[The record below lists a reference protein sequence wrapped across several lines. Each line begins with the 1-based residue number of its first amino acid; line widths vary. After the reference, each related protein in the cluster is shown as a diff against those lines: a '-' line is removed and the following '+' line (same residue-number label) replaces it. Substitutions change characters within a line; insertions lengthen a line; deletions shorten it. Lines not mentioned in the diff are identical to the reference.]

1 MERGGISFQASPLC
15 LHWRAP
21 PAFQGYPKHRS
32 SQNIPRLSDPPR
44 SPSEHKEN
52 QSITLGFQAGGGW
65 GGCCALRGSRV
76 PSLWVVGA
84 ARGQH
89 SHPSSQCALC
99 SMAASRPCVLVCA
112 KSHSLSLTMQGLSA
126 PHSSCVLGV
135 ALPGTHL
142 TVIFRS
148 GPGGVFF
155 FPFPFQDGELGHLA
169 RPCGRPD
176 LCAPHRK

>member
-1 MERGGISFQASPLC
+1 MERGASPSRQAPFC

-52 QSITLGFQAGGGW
+52 QSITWA
-65 GGCCALRGSRV
+65 SRLV
-76 PSLWVVGA
+76 GVGA
-84 ARGQH
+84 VAVPCVALVFHPSGSSAPPAGS

-99 SMAASRPCVLVCA
+99 SVAASRPCVLVCV

-169 RPCGRPD
+169 RPCGQPD
-176 LCAPHRK
+176 LCAPYRK